1 MPVPPRIFSLN
12 LGSQT
17 LGLARFQAQPNGGLV
32 LTGYRLRQILADPA
46 AETDRNRQIGDA
58 LPAMMRE
65 LGLKSGPV
73 DYAVSGQSVFTRFV
87 KLPAVDQEK
96 IERIITFEAQQ
107 NVPFPIDEVVWDYQ
121 LVGSDAVDKIEVVL
135 VAIKAELLDGI
146 NAVVETSGLRT
157 TRVDVATMALYNAFR
172 FNYSEL
178 KGCSLV
184 IDIGARTTNLLFVEP
199 GRFFSRSIPV
209 GGSSVTSAISKEFNE
224 TFGAAERRKRHGGFV
239 SLGGAKAEADN
250 SEVARVS
257 KLVRNTMTRL
267 HAEVARSISFYR
279 AQQQGSQPKR
289 VFLCGGA
296 VTTPYMREF
305 FHEKLQ
311 WPVEFFNP
319 LRNVAVAESV
329 VLEEVTRSA
338 HLLGELVGI
347 ALRNTMNCPMELNLR
362 PGSVV
367 RRQRIAQRRPFFLL
381 AATCFLLGLLVWAVY
396 FMRVAQVDRLVSD
409 TLQVDV
415 DRMRGLESRIK
426 RLSQEIA
433 TLDAGA
439 RPLLRAIDDRETWLR
454 ILDDLNQRLPKENIW
469 ITELAP
475 TSEGRIVGD
484 PSAAEPNSP
493 GYSPPQPPPERPS
506 GAAGA
511 KSAPQIDGVLVR
523 GLYLSNPKQQEIV
536 VDYFRNLLS
545 STVFEVD
552 PNKQSEVIR
561 PSTPTTT
568 EWAYP
573 YELRLKLRKPLVLP

>member
-1 MPVPPRIFSLN
+1 MPVPPPIVSLN

-17 LGLARFQAQPNGGLV
+17 LGLAKFQAQPNGGLV
-32 LTGYRLRQILADPA
+32 LTGYRLHQILADPA

-65 LGLKSGPV
+65 LGLKPGPV
-73 DYAVSGQSVFTRFV
+73 DCAVSGQSVFTRFV

-121 LVGSDAVDKIEVVL
+121 LVGSDALDQIEVVL
-135 VAIKAELLDGI
+135 VAIKAELLEGI
-146 NAVVETSGLRT
+146 NAAVEASGLRT

-199 GRFFSRSIPV
+199 GRFFSRSIPI
-209 GGSSVTSAISKEFNE
+209 GGSSVTSAIAKEFNE
-224 TFGAAERRKRHGGFV
+224 TFDAAERRKRHGGFV
-239 SLGGAKAEADN
+239 SLGGAYAEADN
-250 SEVARVS
+250 PEVARLS

-296 VTTPYMREF
+296 VTTRYMREF

-311 WPVEFFNP
+311 SPVEFFNP

-329 VLEEVTRSA
+329 VLQELTRSA
-338 HLLGELVGI
+338 HLLGELVGL
-347 ALRNTMNCPMELNLR
+347 ALRGTMNCPMELNLR
-362 PGSVV
+362 PASVV
-367 RRQRIAQRRPFFLL
+367 RRQRLAQRQPFFVL
-381 AATCFLLGLLVWAVY
+381 AAACFLLGLLIWAFY
-396 FMRVAQVDRLVSD
+396 FMRVAQVDRRMAD
-409 TLQVDV
+409 TLEVDV
-415 DRMRGLESRIK
+415 DRMRGFESRIK
-426 RLSQEIA
+426 RLIQETA

-454 ILDDLNQRLPKENIW
+454 ILDDFNQRLPKENIW

-475 TSEGRIVGD
+475 TAEGRIVGD
-484 PSAAEPNSP
+484 PGAAGGNSLDNT
-493 GYSPPQPPPERPS
+493 PPPPSGSSS

-511 KSAPQIDGVLVR
+511 KSTPEIDGVFVR

-573 YELRLKLRKPLVLP
+573 YELRLKLRKPLVRP